1 MAVTIPDTED
11 AMPLRFIRAALLG
24 GVMPLL
30 AACAANPA
38 DQARQ
43 LQADP
48 RCCTA
53 WPALAAEHLLGPAP
67 MKGELRSGSALVS
80 LPAGRSAADAYL
92 LPAEAPGRVLELTA
106 LVGPGLLGAADTAV
120 VAPLAATFLDRNG
133 QPIVAAADS
142 GYLAANGGL
151 ADAFLVSRQYRVP
164 AGASRVVVHADPAK
178 FGTVQVLDYGAP
190 NLMRP
195 ASGVYVSFKG
205 RETVKAQWTVFGAYT
220 VALRGAAAGAG
231 R

>member
-1 MAVTIPDTED
+1 MAVTIPSTED
-11 AMPLRFIRAALLG
+11 FMRKRLFRAALLCG
-24 GVMPLL
+24 AIQWL

-53 WPALAAEHLLGPAP
+53 LPALAAERVLGPTQQ
-67 MKGELRSGSALVS
+67 KGALSSSSAVVA
-80 LPAGRSAADAYL
+80 LPAGRSAAEAYQ

-106 LVGPGLLGAADTAV
+106 LIGPGLLGDADTAA

-133 QPIVAAADS
+133 QPVAAAGDT
-142 GYLAANGGL
+142 GYMAANGGL
-151 ADAFLVSRQYRVP
+151 DDAFLVSRQYRVP
-164 AGASRVVVHADPAK
+164 VGASRVVVHADPAK
-178 FGTVQVLDYGAP
+178 FGTRQPLDLGATS
-190 NLMRP
+190 LMRP
-195 ASGVYVSFKG
+195 ASGVYVAFKG
-205 RETVKAQWTVFGAYT
+205 RESIKAQWVVFGPYA
-220 VALRGAAAGAG
+220 VALREPRVG